1 MTRRTT
7 MRKLIY
13 LLALLIFLGAAPKAM
28 ALDQTSQAIDRAYKE
43 QVAQHKK
50 QEAHW
55 KALETE
61 ATKFLEH
68 WDRNTINL
76 NYR

>member
-1 MTRRTT
+1 

-13 LLALLIFLGAAPKAM
+13 MLALLVFLGAVPKAM

-43 QVAQHKK
+43 QIVQQKK

-55 KALETE
+55 KGLETE
-61 ATKFLEH
+61 AANFLQH

-76 NYR
+76 N

>member
-1 MTRRTT
+1 

-13 LLALLIFLGAAPKAM
+13 LLALLVFLGAVPKAM
-28 ALDQTSQAIDRAYKE
+28 ALDKTPQAIDRAYKE
-43 QVAQHKK
+43 EIFQQKK

-61 ATKFLEH
+61 AAKFLQH
-68 WDRNTINL
+68 WDRSTINL
-76 NYR
+76 N